1 MKQLIVGLAAFAVL
15 GWMAPPAQADFFA
28 VGYDLPV
35 SVTVDGEAG
44 EDISGYKLTLATPI
58 AVGLAFESYAATFA
72 GDNSSTRIEFSFY
85 ELFWDLPVPLINVQI
100 GGGVGTA
107 RPEITEPKG
116 FDKVYDDAAMT
127 QYYVSLG
134 LPIAVLF
141 DVHVGYHV
149 FAGTA
154 ESDNALIEDLDV
166 NGNMISVGA
175 KIGF

>member
-1 MKQLIVGLAAFAVL
+1 MKQLLVGLAAFAAL
-15 GWMAPPAQADFFA
+15 GWMATPAHADFFA

-44 EDISGYKLTLATPI
+44 KEISGYKLTLATPI
-58 AVGLAFESYAATFA
+58 AVGLAFESYAATFD
-72 GDNSSTRIEFSFY
+72 GDDASTRIGFYFY
-85 ELFWDLPVPLINVQI
+85 ELFWDLPVPLINIQI
-100 GGGVGTA
+100 GGGLGTV

-116 FDKVYDDAAMT
+116 FDKVYDDATMT
-127 QYYVSLG
+127 QYYVSVG

-141 DVHVGYHV
+141 DVHVGYHT

-154 ESDNALIEDLDV
+154 KSDNALVDDLEI
-166 NGNMISVGA
+166 NGNMVSVGA